1 MCLERLRTQ
10 ARGNLEGHGSRTSGN
25 CLHVSSV
32 SFLAVLFLQA
42 YNHRLYQIKHLL
54 SFEISNEKMF

>member
-1 MCLERLRTQ
+1 MQ

-32 SFLAVLFLQA
+32 SFFGSSVSSSLQS
-42 YNHRLYQIKHLL
+42 QTV
-54 SFEISNEKMF
+54 SNQTFTFFQDKQ